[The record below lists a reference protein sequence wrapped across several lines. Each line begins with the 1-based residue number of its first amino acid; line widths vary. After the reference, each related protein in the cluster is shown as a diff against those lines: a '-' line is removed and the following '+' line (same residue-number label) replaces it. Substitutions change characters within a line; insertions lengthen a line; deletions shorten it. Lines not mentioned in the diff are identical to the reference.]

1 MKIKFIPNILTH
13 ERRQEKELAHVPG
26 KLVHQYIDDAGFP
39 LEGMRVVVSGKVA
52 QSLAFEPQAHDEIL
66 ITPDVKLPL
75 IQVVYYVV
83 MIISVIMAIK
93 SSFQKPRQPAF
104 NTNAGN
110 ADSLD
115 SGSPTYGWDG
125 IQLTTNVGT
134 AVPIVYG
141 EHRVGGNVINQF
153 ITTDGDKNYL
163 NTLIAISEGEIE
175 SIDGIE
181 INDNPAANFD
191 GIENVTRMGTNDQ
204 TAVPNFEDL
213 HNLVDISVNLNTA
226 SATHTYETADS
237 DVEAFEVHLLFPN
250 GMFQQNTENGAI
262 NSYTVTVKIEYKLHS
277 SGSWIEL
284 GTYDVNERSR
294 SAVRRIFRKD
304 GLTAGA
310 YDIRLTRMSAV
321 SDFDHTGDM
330 TWKFLDEIKTD
341 DLTYPNTALLGMKLL
356 ATDQLSGGLPN
367 ITSLVRG
374 RKVQIPEVLT
384 EEDGDPVPWEDY
396 YYDPEDQVFKLFAD
410 DSELYWDENTY
421 VDGWSANPIWCVRD
435 LLTNTRYGLG
445 EFITVANI
453 NTAQYLEM
461 ALYCEN
467 KVPDGDSGFEKRFHL
482 DVVIDSANRALDVLI
497 QLAGTF
503 RGIFYFSEGAVN
515 VRIDKPENPV
525 QLFGMGNIVAGSFQ
539 EAWKSVKEIPNVVEV
554 QFLDREKSF
563 QQEVIAW
570 IDEDALTDG
579 AVMRKKQIRLFC
591 TRASQALREA
601 RYYGKLAKLSN
612 RNVSFKAGID
622 AVALQVGD
630 VFNFAHDQPQ
640 WGLSGRVI
648 AGSTTTSVKLDQSV
662 TILAATTYKLRVRL
676 ANDTVEERTVTNG
689 VGVTDTITVSSAFS
703 SAPAAYDVYAFG
715 VQSVLVKPFRAMNLS
730 RESGSE
736 VMIQAMEYESGIYD
750 DSDVVLPESNFSQ
763 LTTEIADVE
772 NLSVTEGVVM
782 GGDGSIINTIDVW
795 FTKPETAGIAF
806 DYAYKEAKIF
816 YSDNAQAS
824 WIFAGRTSGQHFQI
838 PGLQV
843 GSTYHV
849 AVVSVANSDMENS
862 ISASPKTS
870 ITLDGKTTEP
880 SSVSNFAYVITD
892 KLRLTWSPVADPDL
906 IEYEIRLNNANFGTD
921 DSNLVYRGRA
931 TYKIIEVSSRTP
943 GTYYIRARNSS
954 GLYSLTSASVT
965 PNNSAPAAIT
975 GVGHDIFFNV
985 ANLYWT
991 NNSDADI
998 VKYQVYASQT
1008 NAWAGEETL
1017 YGESQGKALTI
1028 EGRRPRTGVITQV
1041 TDAGQFK
1048 VDILSGLDND
1058 YFNKDFLEVTSGDA
1072 QGEQAEVTD
1081 FIGSTGEIFLTTD
1094 LGQLPAVGDNIVI
1107 YDRIFVKVRAV
1118 DFFGP
1123 GTLSASHTLQYEQLT
1138 EEMLGDNTVTARKI
1152 FVGCLSAI
1160 SANMGTL
1167 TAGVIQGGTFQ
1178 TGSGGQRLMF
1188 DSSGIRGY
1196 DSSCCQNLCIDT
1208 QGCIT
1213 ARQLRLQD
1221 PADVC
1226 NYSFLA
1232 AGALKFHD
1240 KLGDVPYIKRIA
1252 DGCSPTGCW
1261 VELNGWTTTP
1271 KVLVTANTLN
1281 SFDKNFA
1288 AQTQQWKIYADN
1300 IQCYTTSD
1308 LCYGY
1313 CFQVHAALQLATAQG
1328 AETVRAAAFGAV
1340 YCSTAS
1346 NVCSSIQRMSFQLYC
1361 HAAAPAAWCYG
1372 CVAFRICYRC
1382 TGCVTWQGSCDYSYT
1397 QPHASTTEMST
1408 TYTCAFTLNLP
1419 SAQCWEFIACCL
1431 SLSWTS
1437 SGIASGSTTCF
1448 LCTRALTACH
1458 FCQAQRVC
1466 NNSSVCC
1473 ACHFLADNYC
1483 ASITLAGSNP
1493 TPSCVFCTYMC
1504 ACWCVVTPL
1513 KVNDCASF
1521 CGFPFCNGCCVCY
1534 DASACVQI
1542 QAVHTGGTVQNPNTF
1557 SAPRI
1562 NNMICSVAG
1571 GFGACYSC
1579 QCFET
1584 SCCVSFCSDL
1594 SACNACTF
1602 CAVRFNAELRT
1613 CYWVIGLSS
1622 CWCTDVNAVAD
1633 VCLIGGNLFHCYCV
1647 VSGAS
1652 DSCTLMCA
1660 HSLCD
1665 TYATQ
1670 CILDP
1675 AGVVNWL
1682 AIAYS

>member
-1 MKIKFIPNILTH
+1 MKIKFVPNILTH
-13 ERRQEKELAHVPG
+13 ERRQEKESAYVPG
-26 KLVHQYIDDAGFP
+26 KLVREYIDDAGFP

-52 QSLAFEPQAHDEIL
+52 ESLAFEPQAHDEIL

-93 SSFQKPRQPAF
+93 SAFQKPRQPAF

-141 EHRVGGNVINQF
+141 EHRIGGNVINQF

-163 NTLIAISEGEIE
+163 NTLIALSEGEIE
-175 SIDGIE
+175 SISEIQ
-181 INDNPAANFD
+181 INDNDSANFD
-191 GIENVTRMGTNDQ
+191 GIDTVTRMGTNSQ
-204 TAVPNFEDL
+204 TAIPDFGDL
-213 HNLVDISVNLNTA
+213 HNLVDVSVNLNTA
-226 SATHTYETADS
+226 SATHTYNTADS

-250 GMFQQNTENGAI
+250 GLFQQNTENGSI
-262 NSYTVTVKIEYKLHS
+262 NSYTVSVKIEYKLHS
-277 SGSWIEL
+277 SGTWIEL
-284 GTYDVNERSR
+284 GTFDINERSR
-294 SAVRRIFRKD
+294 SAVRRIYRKD

-330 TWKFLDEIKTD
+330 TWRYLDEIKTD
-341 DLTYPNTALLGMKLL
+341 DLIYPNTALLGIKLL

-367 ITSLVRG
+367 ITSLVKG
-374 RKVQIPEVLT
+374 RKVS
-384 EEDGDPVPWEDY
+384 VPDIRVTMGGAAVAWDDY
-396 YYDPEDQVFKLFAD
+396 YFKPSDSTWRRFSD
-410 DSELYWDENTY
+410 DATLYWDGTTY
-421 VDGWSANPIWCVRD
+421 VNAYSANPIWCVRD
-435 LLTNTRYGLG
+435 MLTNTRYGLG
-445 EFITVANI
+445 DFITVANI

-461 ALYCEN
+461 AKYCDE
-467 KVPDGDSGFEKRFHL
+467 KVPDGNGGYEKRFHL

-515 VRIDKPENPV
+515 VRIDKPETPV

-554 QFLDREKSF
+554 QFLDRDKNY

-570 IDEDALTDG
+570 IDEDALTAGD
-579 AVMRKKQIRLFC
+579 VMRKKQIRLFC

-612 RNVSFKAGID
+612 RTVNYKAGID
-622 AVALQVGD
+622 AVAMQVGD

-640 WGLSGRVI
+640 WGLSGRII
-648 AGSTTTSVKLDQSV
+648 AGSTTTSVKLDQEV
-662 TILAATTYKLRVRL
+662 TILPATTYKLRVRL
-676 ANDTVEERTVTNG
+676 SNDTVEERTVTNSAG
-689 VGVTDTITVSSAFS
+689 TTDTITVSVAFS

-736 VMIQAMEYESGIYD
+736 VMIQAIEYDANIYD
-750 DSDVVLPESNFSQ
+750 DSDIVLPESNFSQ

-782 GGDGSIINTIDVW
+782 SADGTIINTIDVW
-795 FTKPETAGIAF
+795 FTKPDTAGIAF
-806 DYAYKEAKIF
+806 DYAFKEAKIF

-824 WIFAGRTSGQHFQI
+824 WIYAGKTTAQHFQI

-849 AVVSVANSDMENS
+849 AVVSVANNDMENS

-870 ITLDGKTTEP
+870 ITLDGKTAEP

-906 IEYEIRLNNANFGTD
+906 IEYEIRDQNSNFGTD
-921 DSNLVYRGRA
+921 DSHLIYRGRA

-975 GVGHDIFFNV
+975 GVAHDMFFNV

-991 NNSDADI
+991 NNADADI
-998 VKYQVYASQT
+998 VKYQIYLSQT
-1008 NAWAGEETL
+1008 DAWAGEEIL
-1017 YGESQGKALTI
+1017 YGESQGKAITI

-1041 TDAGQFK
+1041 TNAGQFK
-1048 VDILSGLDND
+1048 VDALAGLPDD
-1058 YFNKDFLEVTSGDA
+1058 YFNKDWLEMTSGAGDGD
-1072 QGEQAEVTD
+1072 QNYVSD
-1081 FIGSTGEIFLTTD
+1081 FVGATGEIFLGVNLSHT
-1094 LGQLPAVGDNIVI
+1094 PSIGDQVVI
-1107 YDRIFVKVRAV
+1107 YDRVFVKVRAV

-1123 GTLSASHTLQYEQLT
+1123 GTLSSSHTIQYEQVT

-1167 TAGVIQGGTFQ
+1167 TGGVIQGGTFQ

-1188 DSSGIRGY
+1188 DSTGMRGY

-1221 PADVC
+1221 PACCC
-1226 NYSFLA
+1226 NYSYVD

-1252 DGCSPTGCW
+1252 DGCTNTGCW
-1261 VELNGWTTTP
+1261 VELNGWTTAP

-1281 SFDKNFA
+1281 SFDKDHA
-1288 AQTQQWKIYADN
+1288 GQTQQWKIYADGLTSYN
-1300 IQCYTTSD
+1300 TSD

-1328 AETVRAAAFGAV
+1328 AETVRAADFGTV
-1340 YCSTAS
+1340 YSSTAN
-1346 NVCSSIQRMSFQLYC
+1346 NVCSSIQRMSFQLWC

-1372 CVAFRICYRC
+1372 CIAFRICYRC
-1382 TGCVTWQGSCDYSYT
+1382 AGCVTWQGSCDYSYT
-1397 QPHASTTEMST
+1397 QPHANTTEMST

-1419 SAQCWEFIACCL
+1419 SAQCWEFIACCV

-1448 LCTRALTACH
+1448 LCTRALTATSTCS
-1458 FCQAQRVC
+1458 CVSSGCVTTAGRC
-1466 NNSSVCC
+1466 CLSNSSAVCV
-1473 ACHFLADNYC
+1473 
-1483 ASITLAGSNP
+1483 TLAGTDP
-1493 TPSCVFCTYMC
+1493 TLSCVFCVYACT
-1504 ACWCVVTPL
+1504 CWCSVTTCNL
-1513 KVNDCASF
+1513 RVLQCRAFCSTEAF
-1521 CGFPFCNGCCVCY
+1521 CGIAEACLRSPYIDVRSERISQCILGVSGTFCCDCN
-1534 DASACVQI
+1534 
-1542 QAVHTGGTVQNPNTF
+1542 
-1557 SAPRI
+1557 
-1562 NNMICSVAG
+1562 
-1571 GFGACYSC
+1571 YSFTC
-1579 QCFET
+1579 TATCF
-1584 SCCVSFCSDL
+1584 DL
-1594 SACNACTF
+1594 SAYKACTF
-1602 CAVRFNAELRT
+1602 TKFCLCTANCVEFTLNASNCGFACGVT
-1613 CYWVIGLSS
+1613 
-1622 CWCTDVNAVAD
+1622 TAN
-1633 VCLIGGNLFHCYCV
+1633 VCFLGGNLFQCYCV
-1647 VSGAS
+1647 LSGGA